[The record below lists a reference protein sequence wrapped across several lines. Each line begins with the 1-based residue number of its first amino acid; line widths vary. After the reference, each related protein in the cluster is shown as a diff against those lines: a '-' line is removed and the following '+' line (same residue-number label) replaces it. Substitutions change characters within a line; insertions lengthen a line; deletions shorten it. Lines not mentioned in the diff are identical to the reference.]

1 LFFSPADGYNPPMAT
16 TLLKRAGKIA
26 YTPSATEVD
35 ALIESAKRHPL
46 GLGYL
51 KDGSPDSVA
60 FTFGVH
66 AFVVDAAREKLG

>member
-1 LFFSPADGYNPPMAT
+1 MPT
-16 TLLKRAGKIA
+16 TLLKRDGKVA
-26 YTPSATEVD
+26 YTPAPAEID

-46 GLGYL
+46 GLEYL
-51 KDGSPDSVA
+51 KDGAPDSVA